1 MKRFEF
7 RVLQASG
14 GGQSISSFEP
24 LPSLLGCRPRSRRL
38 CCTMNRRVRSPLGYK
53 PIITE
58 PRTDP
63 IYALDWSEPNLQRPR
78 TSFRLATGSVVEDFR
93 NRISIIGLVDDR
105 CLLEDEIGPYANSA
119 TNGYSSPAP
128 TAQDFTVLAEATHG
142 YPASKIAWQPI
153 KAYQLNGGLNERGE
167 PRELLASTSDGLR
180 IWEYVVQDTSAHGN
194 YVGKAVTPVPGM
206 GRLSQRVSLTGVN
219 T

>member
-1 MKRFEF
+1 
-7 RVLQASG
+7 VYAH
-14 GGQSISSFEP
+14 
-24 LPSLLGCRPRSRRL
+24 
-38 CCTMNRRVRSPLGYK
+38 PLGYK
-53 PIITE
+53 PIITK

-78 TSFRLATGSVVEDFR
+78 TSFRLAVGSFVEDFR

-105 CLLEDEIGPYANSA
+105 CLLEDEIGPYTNSA

-128 TAQDFTVLAEATHG
+128 AAQDFTVLAEATHG

-153 KAYQLNGGLNERGE
+153 KAYQLNGGMNERGE

-180 IWEYVVQDTSAHGN
+180 IWEYVVQDAECTWKLCWKGRYACAGYGAVNAAGLINWGKYPGTYHPTTS
-194 YVGKAVTPVPGM
+194 
-206 GRLSQRVSLTGVN
+206 
-219 T
+219 